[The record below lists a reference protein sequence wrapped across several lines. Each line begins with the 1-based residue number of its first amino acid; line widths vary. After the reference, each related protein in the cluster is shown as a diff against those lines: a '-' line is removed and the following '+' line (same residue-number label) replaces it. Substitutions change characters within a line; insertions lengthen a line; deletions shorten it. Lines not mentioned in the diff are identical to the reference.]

1 MGIKKTLVQL
11 GENFTWSSMRNDVC
25 QFIVSCLDCQH
36 TKYEA
41 KKPAGLLCPL
51 PIPSRPWE
59 DLSLDFNVGL
69 PPYQVNTTILVII
82 N

>member
-1 MGIKKTLVQL
+1 MGITKTVARLSK
-11 GENFTWSSMRNDVC
+11 NFEWPGMRDDVAK
-25 QFIVSCLDCQH
+25 FVSQCMDCQH

-82 N
+82 D